1 MKAQTARWLRQVHR
15 YTGVFFAPA
24 IVFFAF
30 SGAFQTFRWQE
41 EKGFGGTPPAWIVW
55 IASVHKD
62 QAVPRAESPR
72 PAKMMSAR
80 SSQAPEP
87 SAEQDER
94 KGHLQAPERRSTLPL
109 KIFVLL
115 LSIALTLSSITGVV
129 IALNNRGTR
138 RTSVAMLAAGTLLPL
153 LLLLV

>member
-1 MKAQTARWLRQVHR
+1 MKARTARRLRQVHH

-24 IVFFAF
+24 IVFFAL

-72 PAKMMSAR
+72 PAKVTDAPPAR
-80 SSQAPEP
+80 ASEAR
-87 SAEQDER
+87 AEHEE
-94 KGHLQAPERRSTLPL
+94 HEEHSHTPERRSTLPL

-129 IALNNRGTR
+129 IALTNRATR
-138 RTSVAMLAAGTLLPL
+138 RTSVALLAVGTLLPL